1 MGPPWDQAAP
11 STSAGGGEG
20 TVCDGSSRWSP
31 AVGEPGGRHESP
43 RRPATLAGVGSTRRG
58 RLRALPVTQNPAANL
73 PLPRGVQTQLRAS
86 AAPFFPHGTWG
97 PGSSTPP
104 RSMDSCPPQAP
115 PPAQPVL
122 RSPGLARRG
131 SLLHPATSVT
141 IVPAAGAQARP
152 GQAHPGLSPSVWRS
166 LLRAEGPGQAWAG
179 GLDPSAGSSH
189 LEQGSAG
196 LRLQRLIAVVAVFC
210 LSLFFPTRVALPGP
224 QSEGPPWG
232 GG

>member
-11 STSAGGGEG
+11 STSAGGGRE
-20 TVCDGSSRWSP
+20 RF
-31 AVGEPGGRHESP
+31 AMEAAGGAQLWGRQESP

-122 RSPGLARRG
+122 RSPGLAVAL
-131 SLLHPATSVT
+131 SCIPPH
-141 IVPAAGAQARP
+141 
-152 GQAHPGLSPSVWRS
+152 LSPSCQ
-166 LLRAEGPGQAWAG
+166 LLEPKPVQGRPTQVCPRASGGVSCVRRAQDKLGLVAWTRQLG
-179 GLDPSAGSSH
+179 
-189 LEQGSAG
+189 
-196 LRLQRLIAVVAVFC
+196 VAI
-210 LSLFFPTRVALPGP
+210 
-224 QSEGPPWG
+224 
-232 GG
+232 